1 MQLGTFSLSLA
12 VKDIAASLAFYQA
25 LGFRQ
30 IGGEVAQ
37 NWVIVQNGD
46 TVIGLFQGMFEK
58 NMMTFNPGWS
68 APGVAAEDF
77 EDIRELQSQ
86 LTEAGIT
93 PSRPVDPDTNGPDH
107 LLITDPDGNTI
118 MLDQH
123 VPKPGA

>member
-12 VKDIAASLAFYQA
+12 VKDIAASLTFYQA
-25 LGFRQ
+25 LGFQ
-30 IGGEVAQ
+30 KIGGEVDQ
-37 NWVIVQNGD
+37 NWVIMQNGE

-68 APGVAAEDF
+68 APGVTAEEFD
-77 EDIRELQSQ
+77 DIRQIQTLLQ
-86 LTEAGIT
+86 EAGVT
-93 PSRPVDPDTNGPDH
+93 PTRPVDPDTSGPDH

-123 VPKPGA
+123 VPKGG

>member
-12 VKDIAASLAFYQA
+12 VKDITASLAFYQA

-30 IGGEVAQ
+30 IGGDMDQ
-37 NWVIVQNGD
+37 NWVILESGG

-58 NMMTFNPGWS
+58 NMMTFNPGWA
-68 APGVAAEDF
+68 APGVSAEEFD
-77 EDIRELQSQ
+77 DIRKIQAMLQ
-86 LTEAGIT
+86 EVGIT
-93 PSRPVDPDTNGPDH
+93 PTRPAAPGADGPDH

-123 VPKPGA
+123 VPKPT

>member
-30 IGGEVAQ
+30 IGGDMDQ
-37 NWVIVQNGD
+37 NWVILESGG

-68 APGVAAEDF
+68 APGVSAEEFD
-77 EDIRELQSQ
+77 DIRKIQAMLQ
-86 LTEAGIT
+86 EVGIT
-93 PSRPVDPDTNGPDH
+93 PTRPAAPDADGPDH

-123 VPKPGA
+123 VPKPT

>member
-30 IGGEVAQ
+30 IGGDMDQ
-37 NWVIVQNGD
+37 NWVILESGG
-46 TVIGLFQGMFEK
+46 TVIGLFHGMFEK

-68 APGVAAEDF
+68 APGVSAEEFD
-77 EDIRELQSQ
+77 DIRKIQAMLQ
-86 LTEAGIT
+86 EAGIPPT
-93 PSRPVDPDTNGPDH
+93 RPAAPDADGPDH

-123 VPKPGA
+123 VPKPK

>member
-30 IGGEVAQ
+30 IGGDMDQ
-37 NWVIVQNGD
+37 NWVILESGG
-46 TVIGLFQGMFEK
+46 TVIGLFHGMFEK

-68 APGVAAEDF
+68 APGVTAEEFD
-77 EDIRELQSQ
+77 DIRKIQAMLQ
-86 LTEAGIT
+86 EAGIT
-93 PSRPVDPDTNGPDH
+93 PTRPAAPDADGPDH

-123 VPKPGA
+123 VPKPK

>member
-12 VKDIAASLAFYQA
+12 VKNITTSLAFYQA

-30 IGGEVAQ
+30 IGGEIDQ

-46 TVIGLFQGMFEK
+46 TVIGLFQGMFER
-58 NMMTFNPGWS
+58 NMMTFNPGWT
-68 APGVAAEDF
+68 APGVSAEDF
-77 EDIRELQSQ
+77 DDIRQIQGMLQ
-86 LTEAGIT
+86 EAGIT
-93 PSRPVDPDTNGPDH
+93 PTRPAAPDGKGPDH

-123 VPKPGA
+123 VPKPG

>member
-12 VKDIAASLAFYQA
+12 VKDITASVAFYQA

-30 IGGEVAQ
+30 IGGDMDQ
-37 NWVIVQNGD
+37 NWVILESGG

-68 APGVAAEDF
+68 APGVSAEEFD
-77 EDIRELQSQ
+77 DIRKIQAMLQ
-86 LTEAGIT
+86 EVGIT
-93 PSRPVDPDTNGPDH
+93 PIRPAAPDADGPDH

-123 VPKPGA
+123 VPKPT